1 MDQSPRANDILALHH
16 VLHRIFFAL
25 KPAPVEANRIH
36 AFAER
41 IATGARL
48 VRREHQHVTLAITDD
63 YQSLPPVL
71 VDAMLRAG
79 DAVKAAPFD
88 LMLDRL
94 SVSSRSLALRPDG
107 AAPPLVALQRAIALA
122 MAREGVPM
130 RADWRFS
137 PHQTLAYRNGAPG
150 GRAIDGFGWHVEDFA
165 LIHSHVGRTRHEE
178 LGRWRLTGGDQLALF

>member
-1 MDQSPRANDILALHH
+1 MDQSPRASDAPALHR
-16 VLHRIFFAL
+16 VLHRFFFAL

-41 IATGARL
+41 TATGARL
-48 VRREHQHVTLAITDD
+48 VQRAHQHITLAITDD
-63 YQSLPPVL
+63 FQSLPTML

-79 DAVKAAPFD
+79 KMARAAPFT
-88 LMLDRL
+88 LTLNRL
-94 SVSSRSLALRPDG
+94 SLSNRSLALRPDG
-107 AAPPLVALQRAIALA
+107 AVPPLATLQRTIAAA

-130 RADWRFS
+130 RAGWRFS

-150 GRAIDGFGWHVEDFA
+150 GRAIDGFGWHVEDFV